1 MRDRPILRFPGAWR
15 GAGSRPLPAD
25 VTLLQKEG
33 HVQASQKP
41 LGQGQ
46 DEGEVSAAL
55 SRAQK

>member
-1 MRDRPILRFPGAWR
+1 MQDGPSSASQAPGAGR
-15 GAGSRPLPAD
+15 EPASPND

-33 HVQASQKP
+33 HVQVPQKP

-55 SRAQK
+55 SPAQK